1 MVFPNNTKCVVTMI
15 CLTLCKAHSDLEK
28 QILSK
33 HNMYANRL
41 FEPLKYFPFYVIDL
55 HLWRFT
61 E

>member
-1 MVFPNNTKCVVTMI
+1 MI